1 MALVAVGGYGRR
13 ELLPRSDL
21 DVLLLHGG
29 RDDIASIADRIWYPV
44 WDSGAELDHAVR
56 TVPQARRVARADLKV
71 ALGLLSARHV
81 AGDPDL
87 TERLRAGALED
98 WRSAAPAR
106 LAELHAAHDERARTS
121 GELAFLLEPDLKEA
135 RGGLRDVHAI
145 QAVAAAWVAP
155 APGPKVRTAYEQILD
170 ARHALHEVTGRR
182 LDRLVLEEQ
191 DEVARAL
198 GLLDGDVLLR
208 MLAGAARTV
217 AYAVDHA
224 FRQADRLR
232 GRRLR
237 RRQAERRPL
246 ADGVVEQDG
255 EVVLARAADPASDPA
270 LVLRAA
276 AAAAQAGLPL
286 APRTLDRLTEC
297 PPLPVPWPAA
307 ARDALLSLLGAG
319 QAAVSVWEALD
330 TEGLVTAL
338 IPDWERVRNRP
349 QRNPLHTFTVD
360 RHLAE
365 AAAQAAALTREVA
378 RPDLLLLAALLHDV
392 GKGWPGDHSV
402 TGEVVARDVGRR
414 MGLPAPDVELVA
426 SAVRLHLLL
435 PMVATRRD
443 LDDPVTV
450 KQVATTVRSR
460 VLLELLHALAIA
472 DGLATG
478 PAAWNDWKATLVA
491 DLVRR
496 VEAVLDGEPMPQPA
510 PLRDDQLALAAEGAP
525 AATVRGSE
533 VTVVAPDRPG
543 LLWRAAGV
551 LASHRLAVRSANATS
566 VGGTAVTVFDVEPEF
581 GDPPDATLVA
591 ADLRRMLLGR
601 LDVEDRLDRRARA
614 VRPRAASVPAPKVSL
629 IDDASET
636 ATVVEVRAHDAPGL
650 LWRVGRALGDCGLD
664 VRAARVETLGA
675 EVVDVF
681 YVTDGDGKPLAA
693 DDLRRTIV
701 QSVLA
706 ALGDLGRL
714 TRPGLAATGR
724 GYHGPFGSLGVVFE
738 TLSDRLT
745 QVFSSL
751 RGRGR
756 LSPADIDATCREI
769 RIALLEADVAL
780 PVVRQFIAR
789 VKERAGGEEVSAAL
803 NPAQQVI
810 KIVNEELIGIL
821 GGEERRL
828 RFAKVPPT
836 VIMLAGL
843 QGSGKTTLAAKLAL
857 WLKGQGN
864 TPMLVAADLQRPNAV
879 QQLAGGR
886 RAGGRPG
893 LRAVPR
899 QRRRR
904 PGGRRPGL
912 AGGGQAPPAE
922 HGHHRHRGPHGRGRG
937 DDGAGRGDQGRHAAG
952 RDPVR
957 GRRDDRPGRG
967 GDRAG
972 VPGRGR
978 LRRRGADQARRR
990 RARRRGA
997 VHRGADRAADHV
1009 RVLGGEARGLRHV
1022 PSGPDGVADPRPG

>member
-1 MALVAVGGYGRR
+1 MTSFAAERARRTIQVDRWLAELLGAEPDVALVAVGGYGRR
-13 ELLPRSDL
+13 EMLPRSDL

-29 RDDIASIADRIWYPV
+29 RDDIAGIADRIWYPV

-56 TVPQARRVARADLKV
+56 TVPQARRVARTDLKV

-98 WRSAAPAR
+98 WRAAAPTR

-170 ARHALHEVTGRR
+170 ARHALHEITGRR

-208 MLAGAARTV
+208 MLAGAARTI

-224 FRQADRLR
+224 FRQSDRLISR
-232 GRRLR
+232 PGGGRRLR
-237 RRQAERRPL
+237 RRPAERRPL

-255 EVVLARAADPASDPA
+255 EVVLARAADPASDPP

-319 QAAVSVWEALD
+319 HAAVGVWEALD

-349 QRNPLHTFTVD
+349 QRNPLHTYTVD

-365 AAAQAAALTREVA
+365 AAARAAALTREVA

-402 TGEVVARDVGRR
+402 TGEVVARDVVRR

-450 KQVATTVRSR
+450 KQVATAVGSR
-460 VLLELLHALAIA
+460 ALLELLHALAMA

-496 VEAVLDGEPMPQPA
+496 VAAVLDGDPMPQPA
-510 PLRDDQLALAAEGAP
+510 PLREDQLALAAEGGP

-566 VGGTAVTVFDVEPEF
+566 VGATAVSVFDVEAEF

-591 ADLRRMLLGR
+591 ADLRRMLQGR

-614 VRPRAASVPAPKVSL
+614 SRPRAATVPAPKVSL
-629 IDDASET
+629 VDDASDT

-650 LWRVGRALGDCGLD
+650 LWRVGRALGECGLD

-675 EVVDVF
+675 EAVDVF
-681 YVTDGDGKPLAA
+681 YVTDGEGKPLG
-693 DDLRRTIV
+693 DGDLRRTIAA
-701 QSVLA
+701 SVLA
-706 ALGDLGRL
+706 AL
-714 TRPGLAATGR
+714 
-724 GYHGPFGSLGVVFE
+724 
-738 TLSDRLT
+738 
-745 QVFSSL
+745 
-751 RGRGR
+751 
-756 LSPADIDATCREI
+756 
-769 RIALLEADVAL
+769 
-780 PVVRQFIAR
+780 
-789 VKERAGGEEVSAAL
+789 
-803 NPAQQVI
+803 
-810 KIVNEELIGIL
+810 
-821 GGEERRL
+821 
-828 RFAKVPPT
+828 
-836 VIMLAGL
+836 
-843 QGSGKTTLAAKLAL
+843 
-857 WLKGQGN
+857 
-864 TPMLVAADLQRPNAV
+864 
-879 QQLAGGR
+879 
-886 RAGGRPG
+886 
-893 LRAVPR
+893 
-899 QRRRR
+899 
-904 PGGRRPGL
+904 
-912 AGGGQAPPAE
+912 
-922 HGHHRHRGPHGRGRG
+922 
-937 DDGAGRGDQGRHAAG
+937 
-952 RDPVR
+952 RD
-957 GRRDDRPGRG
+957 
-967 GDRAG
+967 
-972 VPGRGR
+972 
-978 LRRRGADQARRR
+978 
-990 RARRRGA
+990 
-997 VHRGADRAADHV
+997 
-1009 RVLGGEARGLRHV
+1009 
-1022 PSGPDGVADPRPG
+1022 

>member
-1 MALVAVGGYGRR
+1 MTSFAADRARRTTQVDRWLAGLLGAERDVALVAIGGYGRR
-13 ELLPRSDL
+13 EMLPRSDL
-21 DVLLLHGG
+21 EVLLLHGG
-29 RDDIASIADRIWYPV
+29 RDDIAGIADRIWYPV

-56 TVPQARRVARADLKV
+56 TVPQARRVARSDLKV

-106 LAELHAAHDERARTS
+106 LAELHASHDGRPRAS
-121 GELAFLLEPDLKEA
+121 GERAFLLEPDLKEA

-170 ARHALHEVTGRR
+170 TRHALHEVTGR
-182 LDRLVLEEQ
+182 Q
-191 DEVARAL
+191 
-198 GLLDGDVLLR
+198 
-208 MLAGAARTV
+208 
-217 AYAVDHA
+217 
-224 FRQADRLR
+224 FDRLR

-237 RRQAERRPL
+237 RRPAERRPL

-255 EVVLARAADPASDPA
+255 EVVLARAADPAADPA

-307 ARDALLSLLGAG
+307 ARDSLLALLGAG
-319 QAAVSVWEALD
+319 PAAVSVWEALD

-349 QRNPLHTFTVD
+349 QRNPLHTYTVD

-365 AAAQAAALTREVA
+365 AAAHAATLTREVA

-402 TGEVVARDVGRR
+402 TGEVVARDVVRR
-414 MGLPAPDVELVA
+414 IGLPAADVELVA

-450 KQVATTVRSR
+450 KQVATAVGSR
-460 VLLELLHALAIA
+460 ALLELLHALAIA

-496 VEAVLDGEPMPQPA
+496 VEAVLDGAPTPRPA
-510 PLRDDQLALAAEGAP
+510 PLREDQLALAAEGGP

-566 VGGTAVTVFDVEPEF
+566 VGAIAVSVFDVEAEF

-591 ADLRRMLLGR
+591 ADLRRMLQGR

-614 VRPRAASVPAPKVSL
+614 ARPRAAAVPAPKVSL
-629 IDDASET
+629 VDDASDT

-650 LWRVGRALGDCGLD
+650 LWRVGRALGECGLD

-675 EVVDVF
+675 EAVDVF

-693 DDLRRTIV
+693 DDLRRTIAH
-701 QSVLA
+701 SVLA
-706 ALGDLGRL
+706 ALGDL
-714 TRPGLAATGR
+714 
-724 GYHGPFGSLGVVFE
+724 
-738 TLSDRLT
+738 
-745 QVFSSL
+745 
-751 RGRGR
+751 
-756 LSPADIDATCREI
+756 
-769 RIALLEADVAL
+769 
-780 PVVRQFIAR
+780 
-789 VKERAGGEEVSAAL
+789 
-803 NPAQQVI
+803 
-810 KIVNEELIGIL
+810 
-821 GGEERRL
+821 
-828 RFAKVPPT
+828 
-836 VIMLAGL
+836 
-843 QGSGKTTLAAKLAL
+843 TT
-857 WLKGQGN
+857 
-864 TPMLVAADLQRPNAV
+864 P
-879 QQLAGGR
+879 
-886 RAGGRPG
+886 
-893 LRAVPR
+893 
-899 QRRRR
+899 
-904 PGGRRPGL
+904 
-912 AGGGQAPPAE
+912 
-922 HGHHRHRGPHGRGRG
+922 
-937 DDGAGRGDQGRHAAG
+937 
-952 RDPVR
+952 
-957 GRRDDRPGRG
+957 
-967 GDRAG
+967 
-972 VPGRGR
+972 
-978 LRRRGADQARRR
+978 
-990 RARRRGA
+990 
-997 VHRGADRAADHV
+997 
-1009 RVLGGEARGLRHV
+1009 
-1022 PSGPDGVADPRPG
+1022 

>member
-1 MALVAVGGYGRR
+1 VALVAVGGYGRK

-29 RDDIASIADRIWYPV
+29 RDDIAGIADRIWYPV

-71 ALGLLSARHV
+71 AMGLLSARHV

-255 EVVLARAADPASDPA
+255 EVVLARAADPARDPA

-276 AAAAQAGLPL
+276 AAAAQSGLPL
-286 APRTLDRLTEC
+286 APRTLDRLAEC

-307 ARDALLSLLGAG
+307 ARDSLLSLLGAG

-338 IPDWERVRNRP
+338 IPDWERIRNRP

-365 AAAQAAALTREVA
+365 AAAHAAALTREVA

-450 KQVATTVRSR
+450 KQVATAVRSR

-496 VEAVLDGEPMPQPA
+496 VAAVLDGEPMPEPA
-510 PLRDDQLALAAEGAP
+510 PLRDDQLALAAEGGP
-525 AATVRGSE
+525 ATTVRGSE

-551 LASHRLAVRSANATS
+551 LASHRLTVRSANATS

-591 ADLRRMLLGR
+591 ADLRRMLQGR
-601 LDVEDRLDRRARA
+601 LDLEDRLDRRARA

-629 IDDASET
+629 LDDASDT

-650 LWRVGRALGDCGLD
+650 LWRVGRALGECGLD

-681 YVTDGDGKPLAA
+681 YVTDGDGKLLAG
-693 DDLRRTIV
+693 DDQRRMIAH
-701 QSVLA
+701 SVLA
-706 ALGDLGRL
+706 ALGGL
-714 TRPGLAATGR
+714 TGESSPGLNRRQDTG
-724 GYHGPFGSLGVVFE
+724 
-738 TLSDRLT
+738 
-745 QVFSSL
+745 
-751 RGRGR
+751 
-756 LSPADIDATCREI
+756 
-769 RIALLEADVAL
+769 
-780 PVVRQFIAR
+780 
-789 VKERAGGEEVSAAL
+789 
-803 NPAQQVI
+803 
-810 KIVNEELIGIL
+810 
-821 GGEERRL
+821 
-828 RFAKVPPT
+828 
-836 VIMLAGL
+836 
-843 QGSGKTTLAAKLAL
+843 TT
-857 WLKGQGN
+857 
-864 TPMLVAADLQRPNAV
+864 
-879 QQLAGGR
+879 
-886 RAGGRPG
+886 
-893 LRAVPR
+893 
-899 QRRRR
+899 
-904 PGGRRPGL
+904 
-912 AGGGQAPPAE
+912 
-922 HGHHRHRGPHGRGRG
+922 
-937 DDGAGRGDQGRHAAG
+937 
-952 RDPVR
+952 
-957 GRRDDRPGRG
+957 DRPV
-967 GDRAG
+967 AW
-972 VPGRGR
+972 VLC
-978 LRRRGADQARRR
+978 LRPFLTG
-990 RARRRGA
+990 
-997 VHRGADRAADHV
+997 
-1009 RVLGGEARGLRHV
+1009 
-1022 PSGPDGVADPRPG
+1022 

>member
-155 APGPKVRTAYEQILD
+155 APGPRVRTAYEQILD

-182 LDRLVLEEQ
+182 LDRLVFEEQ

-255 EVVLARAADPASDPA
+255 EVVLARAADPASDPT

-297 PPLPVPWPAA
+297 PPLPVPWPVA
-307 ARDALLSLLGAG
+307 ARDSLLSLLGAG

-365 AAAQAAALTREVA
+365 AAARAAALTREVA

-435 PMVATRRD
+435 PMIATRRD

-450 KQVATTVRSR
+450 KQVATAVRSR
-460 VLLELLHALAIA
+460 ALLELLHALAIA

-496 VEAVLDGEPMPQPA
+496 VEAVLDGEPMPGPA
-510 PLRDDQLALAAEGAP
+510 PLRDDQLALVAEGGP

-566 VGGTAVTVFDVEPEF
+566 IGNTAVSVFDVEPEF

-591 ADLRRMLLGR
+591 ADLRRMLQGR

-614 VRPRAASVPAPKVSL
+614 VRPRSASVPAPKVTL
-629 IDDASET
+629 LDDASET

-650 LWRVGRALGDCGLD
+650 LWRVGRALGECGLD

-681 YVTDGDGKPLAA
+681 YVTDGDGKPLAGE
-693 DDLRRTIV
+693 DMRRVIAH
-701 QSVLA
+701 SVLA
-706 ALGDLGRL
+706 ALGD
-714 TRPGLAATGR
+714 
-724 GYHGPFGSLGVVFE
+724 
-738 TLSDRLT
+738 
-745 QVFSSL
+745 
-751 RGRGR
+751 
-756 LSPADIDATCREI
+756 
-769 RIALLEADVAL
+769 
-780 PVVRQFIAR
+780 
-789 VKERAGGEEVSAAL
+789 
-803 NPAQQVI
+803 
-810 KIVNEELIGIL
+810 
-821 GGEERRL
+821 
-828 RFAKVPPT
+828 
-836 VIMLAGL
+836 
-843 QGSGKTTLAAKLAL
+843 
-857 WLKGQGN
+857 
-864 TPMLVAADLQRPNAV
+864 
-879 QQLAGGR
+879 
-886 RAGGRPG
+886 
-893 LRAVPR
+893 
-899 QRRRR
+899 
-904 PGGRRPGL
+904 
-912 AGGGQAPPAE
+912 
-922 HGHHRHRGPHGRGRG
+922 
-937 DDGAGRGDQGRHAAG
+937 
-952 RDPVR
+952 
-957 GRRDDRPGRG
+957 
-967 GDRAG
+967 
-972 VPGRGR
+972 
-978 LRRRGADQARRR
+978 
-990 RARRRGA
+990 
-997 VHRGADRAADHV
+997 
-1009 RVLGGEARGLRHV
+1009 
-1022 PSGPDGVADPRPG
+1022 

>member
-1 MALVAVGGYGRR
+1 VAVGGYGRR

-106 LAELHAAHDERARTS
+106 LAELHAAHDERTRTS

-246 ADGVVEQDG
+246 ADGVVEQDD
-255 EVVLARAADPASDPA
+255 EVVLARAADPANDPC

-307 ARDALLSLLGAG
+307 ARDSLLALLGAG
-319 QAAVSVWEALD
+319 QSAVSVWEALD

-365 AAAQAAALTREVA
+365 AAARAAALTREVA

-414 MGLPAPDVELVA
+414 MGLPAPDVDLVA
-426 SAVRLHLLL
+426 SAVRFHLLL

-460 VLLELLHALAIA
+460 ALLELLHALAIA

-496 VEAVLDGEPMPQPA
+496 VEAVLDGDPMPGPA
-510 PLRDDQLALAAEGAP
+510 PLRDEQLALAADGGP

-551 LASHRLAVRSANATS
+551 LASHRLAVRSANAST
-566 VGGTAVTVFDVEPEF
+566 VANTAVTVFDVEPEF

-591 ADLRRMLLGR
+591 ADLRRMLEGR
-601 LDVEDRLDRRARA
+601 LDVEDRLERRARA

-629 IDDASET
+629 IDDASDT

-650 LWRVGRALGDCGLD
+650 LWRVGRALGECGLD

-681 YVTDGDGKPLAA
+681 YVTDGDGKPLAGE
-693 DDLRRTIV
+693 DLRRTIV
-701 QSVLA
+701 HSVLA
-706 ALGDLGRL
+706 ALGD
-714 TRPGLAATGR
+714 
-724 GYHGPFGSLGVVFE
+724 
-738 TLSDRLT
+738 
-745 QVFSSL
+745 
-751 RGRGR
+751 
-756 LSPADIDATCREI
+756 
-769 RIALLEADVAL
+769 
-780 PVVRQFIAR
+780 
-789 VKERAGGEEVSAAL
+789 
-803 NPAQQVI
+803 
-810 KIVNEELIGIL
+810 
-821 GGEERRL
+821 
-828 RFAKVPPT
+828 
-836 VIMLAGL
+836 
-843 QGSGKTTLAAKLAL
+843 
-857 WLKGQGN
+857 
-864 TPMLVAADLQRPNAV
+864 
-879 QQLAGGR
+879 
-886 RAGGRPG
+886 
-893 LRAVPR
+893 
-899 QRRRR
+899 
-904 PGGRRPGL
+904 
-912 AGGGQAPPAE
+912 
-922 HGHHRHRGPHGRGRG
+922 
-937 DDGAGRGDQGRHAAG
+937 
-952 RDPVR
+952 
-957 GRRDDRPGRG
+957 
-967 GDRAG
+967 
-972 VPGRGR
+972 
-978 LRRRGADQARRR
+978 
-990 RARRRGA
+990 
-997 VHRGADRAADHV
+997 
-1009 RVLGGEARGLRHV
+1009 
-1022 PSGPDGVADPRPG
+1022 

>member
-1 MALVAVGGYGRR
+1 MTSFAAERARRSTQVDRWLAELLGAEPDVALVAVGGYGRR
-13 ELLPRSDL
+13 EMLPRSDL
-21 DVLLLHGG
+21 DVLLLNGG
-29 RDDIASIADRIWYPV
+29 RDDIAGIADRIWYPV

-56 TVPQARRVARADLKV
+56 TVPQARRVARTDLKV

-98 WRSAAPAR
+98 WRAAAPAR

-170 ARHALHEVTGRR
+170 ARHALHEITGRR

-217 AYAVDHA
+217 SYAVDHA
-224 FRQADRLR
+224 FRQSDRLR
-232 GRRLR
+232 SRPGGGRRLR
-237 RRQAERRPL
+237 RRPVERRPL

-255 EVVLARAADPASDPA
+255 EVVLARAADPPGDPA

-307 ARDALLSLLGAG
+307 ARDALLALLGAG
-319 QAAVSVWEALD
+319 QAAVGVWEALD

-349 QRNPLHTFTVD
+349 QRNPLHTYTVD

-365 AAAQAAALTREVA
+365 AAARAATLTREVA
-378 RPDLLLLAALLHDV
+378 RPDLLLLAALLHDM

-402 TGEVVARDVGRR
+402 TGEVVARDVARR
-414 MGLPAPDVELVA
+414 MGLPAPDMELVA

-450 KQVATTVRSR
+450 KQVAMAVGSR
-460 VLLELLHALAIA
+460 ALLELLHALAIA

-496 VEAVLDGEPMPQPA
+496 VEAVLDGDPMPQPA
-510 PLRDDQLALAAEGAP
+510 PLREDQLALAAEGGP

-551 LASHRLAVRSANATS
+551 LASHRLAVRSADATS
-566 VGGTAVTVFDVEPEF
+566 VGATAVSVFDVEPEF

-591 ADLRRMLLGR
+591 ADLRRMLQGR

-614 VRPRAASVPAPKVSL
+614 VRPRAAAVPAPRVSL
-629 IDDASET
+629 VDDASDT

-650 LWRVGRALGDCGLD
+650 LWRVGRALGECGLD

-675 EVVDVF
+675 EAVDVF
-681 YVTDGDGKPLAA
+681 YVTDGDGKPLG
-693 DDLRRTIV
+693 DGDLRRTIAA
-701 QSVLA
+701 SVLA
-706 ALGDLGRL
+706 ALGD
-714 TRPGLAATGR
+714 
-724 GYHGPFGSLGVVFE
+724 
-738 TLSDRLT
+738 
-745 QVFSSL
+745 
-751 RGRGR
+751 
-756 LSPADIDATCREI
+756 
-769 RIALLEADVAL
+769 
-780 PVVRQFIAR
+780 
-789 VKERAGGEEVSAAL
+789 
-803 NPAQQVI
+803 
-810 KIVNEELIGIL
+810 
-821 GGEERRL
+821 
-828 RFAKVPPT
+828 
-836 VIMLAGL
+836 
-843 QGSGKTTLAAKLAL
+843 
-857 WLKGQGN
+857 
-864 TPMLVAADLQRPNAV
+864 
-879 QQLAGGR
+879 
-886 RAGGRPG
+886 
-893 LRAVPR
+893 
-899 QRRRR
+899 
-904 PGGRRPGL
+904 
-912 AGGGQAPPAE
+912 
-922 HGHHRHRGPHGRGRG
+922 
-937 DDGAGRGDQGRHAAG
+937 
-952 RDPVR
+952 
-957 GRRDDRPGRG
+957 
-967 GDRAG
+967 
-972 VPGRGR
+972 
-978 LRRRGADQARRR
+978 
-990 RARRRGA
+990 
-997 VHRGADRAADHV
+997 
-1009 RVLGGEARGLRHV
+1009 
-1022 PSGPDGVADPRPG
+1022 

>member
-1 MALVAVGGYGRR
+1 MTSFAADRARRTTQVDRWLAELLGAEAGVALVAVGGYGRR

-106 LAELHAAHDERARTS
+106 LAELHAAHDERTRTS

-246 ADGVVEQDG
+246 ADGVVEQDD
-255 EVVLARAADPASDPA
+255 EVVLARAADPANDPC

-307 ARDALLSLLGAG
+307 ARDSLLALLGAG
-319 QAAVSVWEALD
+319 QSAVSVWEALD

-365 AAAQAAALTREVA
+365 AAARAAALTREVA

-414 MGLPAPDVELVA
+414 MGLPAPDVDLVA
-426 SAVRLHLLL
+426 SAVRFHLLL

-460 VLLELLHALAIA
+460 ALLELLHALAIA

-496 VEAVLDGEPMPQPA
+496 VEAVLDGDPMPGPA
-510 PLRDDQLALAAEGAP
+510 PLRDEQLALAADGGP

-551 LASHRLAVRSANATS
+551 LASHRLAVRSANAST
-566 VGGTAVTVFDVEPEF
+566 VANTAVTVFDVEPEF

-591 ADLRRMLLGR
+591 ADLRRMLEGR
-601 LDVEDRLDRRARA
+601 LDVEDRLERRARA

-629 IDDASET
+629 IDDASDT

-650 LWRVGRALGDCGLD
+650 LWRVGRALGECGLD

-681 YVTDGDGKPLAA
+681 YVTDGDGKPLAGE
-693 DDLRRTIV
+693 DLRRTIV
-701 QSVLA
+701 HSVLA
-706 ALGDLGRL
+706 ALGD
-714 TRPGLAATGR
+714 
-724 GYHGPFGSLGVVFE
+724 
-738 TLSDRLT
+738 
-745 QVFSSL
+745 
-751 RGRGR
+751 
-756 LSPADIDATCREI
+756 
-769 RIALLEADVAL
+769 
-780 PVVRQFIAR
+780 
-789 VKERAGGEEVSAAL
+789 
-803 NPAQQVI
+803 
-810 KIVNEELIGIL
+810 
-821 GGEERRL
+821 
-828 RFAKVPPT
+828 
-836 VIMLAGL
+836 
-843 QGSGKTTLAAKLAL
+843 
-857 WLKGQGN
+857 
-864 TPMLVAADLQRPNAV
+864 
-879 QQLAGGR
+879 
-886 RAGGRPG
+886 
-893 LRAVPR
+893 
-899 QRRRR
+899 
-904 PGGRRPGL
+904 
-912 AGGGQAPPAE
+912 
-922 HGHHRHRGPHGRGRG
+922 
-937 DDGAGRGDQGRHAAG
+937 
-952 RDPVR
+952 
-957 GRRDDRPGRG
+957 
-967 GDRAG
+967 
-972 VPGRGR
+972 
-978 LRRRGADQARRR
+978 
-990 RARRRGA
+990 
-997 VHRGADRAADHV
+997 
-1009 RVLGGEARGLRHV
+1009 
-1022 PSGPDGVADPRPG
+1022 

>member
-1 MALVAVGGYGRR
+1 MSGPTDSFQTVTSFAADRARRTAQVDRWLAELLGAESGVALVAVGGYGRR

-21 DVLLLHGG
+21 DVVLLHDG
-29 RDDIASIADRIWYPV
+29 RDGIAGVADRIWYPV

-56 TVPQARRVARADLKV
+56 TVPQARRVARSDLKV

-98 WRSAAPAR
+98 WRAAAPAR
-106 LAELHAAHDERARTS
+106 LAELRAAHDERARIS

-155 APGPKVRTAYEQILD
+155 APGPRVRTAYEQILD

-224 FRQADRLR
+224 FRQADRLPGR
-232 GRRLR
+232 PGGGRRFR
-237 RRQAERRPL
+237 RRPADRRPL

-255 EVVLARAADPASDPA
+255 EVVLARAADPASDPP

-307 ARDALLSLLGAG
+307 ARDAMLSLLGAG
-319 QAAVSVWEALD
+319 QAAVGVWEALD
-330 TEGLVTAL
+330 TEGLVAAL

-349 QRNPLHTFTVD
+349 QRNPLHTYTVD
-360 RHLAE
+360 RHLVE
-365 AAAQAAALTREVA
+365 AAARAAALTREVA
-378 RPDLLLLAALLHDV
+378 RPDLLLLAALLHDM

-402 TGEVVARDVGRR
+402 TGEVVARDVVRR
-414 MGLPAPDVELVA
+414 MGLPAADAELVA

-450 KQVATTVRSR
+450 KQVAAAVRSR
-460 VLLELLHALAIA
+460 ALLELLHALAIA

-496 VEAVLDGEPMPQPA
+496 VEAVLDGEPTPRPA
-510 PLRDDQLALAAEGAP
+510 PLREDQLALAAGGGP

-551 LASHRLAVRSANATS
+551 LASHRLAVRSADATS
-566 VGGTAVTVFDVEPEF
+566 VGGTAVSVFDVEPEF
-581 GDPPDATLVA
+581 GEPPDATLVA
-591 ADLRRMLLGR
+591 ADLRRMLQGR

-614 VRPRAASVPAPKVSL
+614 VRPHAAAVPAPRVSL
-629 IDDASET
+629 VDDASDT

-650 LWRVGRALGDCGLD
+650 LWRVGRALGECGLD

-675 EVVDVF
+675 EAVDVF
-681 YVTDGDGKPLAA
+681 YVTDSDGKPLAGG
-693 DDLRRTIV
+693 DLRRTIV
-701 QSVLA
+701 HSVLA
-706 ALGDLGRL
+706 ALGD
-714 TRPGLAATGR
+714 
-724 GYHGPFGSLGVVFE
+724 
-738 TLSDRLT
+738 
-745 QVFSSL
+745 
-751 RGRGR
+751 
-756 LSPADIDATCREI
+756 
-769 RIALLEADVAL
+769 
-780 PVVRQFIAR
+780 
-789 VKERAGGEEVSAAL
+789 
-803 NPAQQVI
+803 
-810 KIVNEELIGIL
+810 
-821 GGEERRL
+821 
-828 RFAKVPPT
+828 
-836 VIMLAGL
+836 
-843 QGSGKTTLAAKLAL
+843 
-857 WLKGQGN
+857 
-864 TPMLVAADLQRPNAV
+864 
-879 QQLAGGR
+879 
-886 RAGGRPG
+886 
-893 LRAVPR
+893 
-899 QRRRR
+899 
-904 PGGRRPGL
+904 
-912 AGGGQAPPAE
+912 
-922 HGHHRHRGPHGRGRG
+922 
-937 DDGAGRGDQGRHAAG
+937 
-952 RDPVR
+952 
-957 GRRDDRPGRG
+957 
-967 GDRAG
+967 
-972 VPGRGR
+972 
-978 LRRRGADQARRR
+978 
-990 RARRRGA
+990 
-997 VHRGADRAADHV
+997 
-1009 RVLGGEARGLRHV
+1009 
-1022 PSGPDGVADPRPG
+1022 

>member
-1 MALVAVGGYGRR
+1 MEAVTSFAADRARRTSQVDRWLAELLGAEADVALVAVGGYGRR
-13 ELLPRSDL
+13 EMLPRSDL

-29 RDDIASIADRIWYPV
+29 RNDIAGIADRIWYPV

-56 TVPQARRVARADLKV
+56 TVPQARRVARTDLKV

-87 TERLRAGALED
+87 TERLREGALED
-98 WRSAAPAR
+98 WRAAAPTR

-217 AYAVDHA
+217 AYAVDHT
-224 FRQADRLR
+224 FRQSDRLR
-232 GRRLR
+232 GGGRRLR
-237 RRQAERRPL
+237 RRPAERRPL

-255 EVVLARAADPASDPA
+255 EVVLARAADPASDPP

-319 QAAVSVWEALD
+319 HAAVGVWEALD

-349 QRNPLHTFTVD
+349 QRNPLHTYTVD

-365 AAAQAAALTREVA
+365 AAARAATLTREVA
-378 RPDLLLLAALLHDV
+378 RPDLLLLAALLHDM

-402 TGEVVARDVGRR
+402 TGEVVARDVVRR

-450 KQVATTVRSR
+450 TQVATAVGSR
-460 VLLELLHALAIA
+460 VLLEMLHALAIA

-496 VEAVLDGEPMPQPA
+496 VEAVLDGEPTPQPA
-510 PLRDDQLALAAEGAP
+510 PLREDQLALAAEGGP

-551 LASHRLAVRSANATS
+551 LASHRLAVRSANASS
-566 VGGTAVTVFDVEPEF
+566 VGATAVSVFDVEPEF

-591 ADLRRMLLGR
+591 ADLRRMLQGR

-614 VRPRAASVPAPKVSL
+614 VRPRMATVPAPRVSL
-629 IDDASET
+629 VDDASDT

-650 LWRVGRALGDCGLD
+650 LWRVGRALGECGLD

-675 EVVDVF
+675 EAVDVF
-681 YVTDGDGKPLAA
+681 YVTDGDGKPLG
-693 DDLRRTIV
+693 DGDLRRSIAA
-701 QSVLA
+701 SVLA
-706 ALGDLGRL
+706 ALGD
-714 TRPGLAATGR
+714 
-724 GYHGPFGSLGVVFE
+724 
-738 TLSDRLT
+738 
-745 QVFSSL
+745 
-751 RGRGR
+751 
-756 LSPADIDATCREI
+756 
-769 RIALLEADVAL
+769 
-780 PVVRQFIAR
+780 
-789 VKERAGGEEVSAAL
+789 
-803 NPAQQVI
+803 
-810 KIVNEELIGIL
+810 
-821 GGEERRL
+821 
-828 RFAKVPPT
+828 
-836 VIMLAGL
+836 
-843 QGSGKTTLAAKLAL
+843 
-857 WLKGQGN
+857 
-864 TPMLVAADLQRPNAV
+864 
-879 QQLAGGR
+879 
-886 RAGGRPG
+886 
-893 LRAVPR
+893 
-899 QRRRR
+899 
-904 PGGRRPGL
+904 
-912 AGGGQAPPAE
+912 
-922 HGHHRHRGPHGRGRG
+922 
-937 DDGAGRGDQGRHAAG
+937 
-952 RDPVR
+952 
-957 GRRDDRPGRG
+957 
-967 GDRAG
+967 
-972 VPGRGR
+972 
-978 LRRRGADQARRR
+978 
-990 RARRRGA
+990 
-997 VHRGADRAADHV
+997 
-1009 RVLGGEARGLRHV
+1009 
-1022 PSGPDGVADPRPG
+1022 

>member
-1 MALVAVGGYGRR
+1 MTTFAADRARRTTQVDRWLAELLGAEPGVALVAVGGYGRK

-29 RDDIASIADRIWYPV
+29 RDDIAAIADRIWYPI

-81 AGDPDL
+81 AGDPEL

-106 LAELHAAHDERARTS
+106 LAELHAAHDERARTF

-237 RRQAERRPL
+237 RRRAERRPL

-255 EVVLARAADPASDPA
+255 EVVLARVADPARDPA
-270 LVLRAA
+270 LVLRAS

-307 ARDALLSLLGAG
+307 ARDSLLALLGAG

-365 AAAQAAALTREVA
+365 AAAHAAALTREVA
-378 RPDLLLLAALLHDV
+378 RPDLLLLAALLHDI

-414 MGLPAPDVELVA
+414 MGLPAADVDLVA

-450 KQVATTVRSR
+450 KQVATAVRSR
-460 VLLELLHALAIA
+460 ALLELLHALAIA

-496 VEAVLDGEPMPQPA
+496 VESVLDGEPMPVPA
-510 PLRDDQLALAAEGAP
+510 PLRTDQLALAAAGDP

-551 LASHRLAVRSANATS
+551 LASHRLAVRSVNATS
-566 VGGTAVTVFDVEPEF
+566 VGNIAVTVFDVEPEY

-614 VRPRAASVPAPKVSL
+614 VRPSGAAVPAPKVTL
-629 IDDASET
+629 VDDASET

-650 LWRVGRALGDCGLD
+650 LWRVGRALGECGLD

-681 YVTDGDGKPLAA
+681 YVTDSDGKSLVA
-693 DDLRRTIV
+693 DDLRRTTV
-701 QSVLA
+701 HSVLA
-706 ALGDLGRL
+706 ALGDL
-714 TRPGLAATGR
+714 TR
-724 GYHGPFGSLGVVFE
+724 
-738 TLSDRLT
+738 
-745 QVFSSL
+745 
-751 RGRGR
+751 
-756 LSPADIDATCREI
+756 
-769 RIALLEADVAL
+769 
-780 PVVRQFIAR
+780 
-789 VKERAGGEEVSAAL
+789 
-803 NPAQQVI
+803 
-810 KIVNEELIGIL
+810 
-821 GGEERRL
+821 
-828 RFAKVPPT
+828 
-836 VIMLAGL
+836 
-843 QGSGKTTLAAKLAL
+843 SG
-857 WLKGQGN
+857 
-864 TPMLVAADLQRPNAV
+864 D
-879 QQLAGGR
+879 
-886 RAGGRPG
+886 
-893 LRAVPR
+893 
-899 QRRRR
+899 
-904 PGGRRPGL
+904 
-912 AGGGQAPPAE
+912 
-922 HGHHRHRGPHGRGRG
+922 
-937 DDGAGRGDQGRHAAG
+937 
-952 RDPVR
+952 
-957 GRRDDRPGRG
+957 PGRITG
-967 GDRAG
+967 M
-972 VPGRGR
+972 
-978 LRRRGADQARRR
+978 
-990 RARRRGA
+990 
-997 VHRGADRAADHV
+997 RGADRTRVPRTV
-1009 RVLGGEARGLRHV
+1009 R
-1022 PSGPDGVADPRPG
+1022 

>member
-1 MALVAVGGYGRR
+1 MTSFAADRARRTTQVDRWLAGLLGAEPDVALVAIGGYGRR
-13 ELLPRSDL
+13 EMLPRSDL

-29 RDDIASIADRIWYPV
+29 RDDIAGIADRIWYPV

-56 TVPQARRVARADLKV
+56 TVPQARRVARTDLKV

-98 WRSAAPAR
+98 WRAAAPAR
-106 LAELHAAHDERARTS
+106 LAELHAAHDERARVS

-155 APGPKVRTAYEQILD
+155 APGPRVRTGYEQILD
-170 ARHALHEVTGRR
+170 TRHALHEITGRR

-208 MLAGAARTV
+208 MLAGAARTIV
-217 AYAVDHA
+217 YAVDHA
-224 FRQADRLR
+224 FRQSDRLISR
-232 GRRLR
+232 PGGGRRLR
-237 RRQAERRPL
+237 RRPAERSPL

-255 EVVLARAADPASDPA
+255 EVVLARAADPASDPP

-307 ARDALLSLLGAG
+307 ARDALLALLGAG
-319 QAAVSVWEALD
+319 QAAVGVWEALD

-349 QRNPLHTFTVD
+349 QRNPLHTYTVD

-365 AAAQAAALTREVA
+365 AAARAATLTREVA

-402 TGEVVARDVGRR
+402 TGEVVARDVARR

-426 SAVRLHLLL
+426 AAVRLHLLL

-450 KQVATTVRSR
+450 TQVATTVGSR

-510 PLRDDQLALAAEGAP
+510 PLRQDQLALAAEGGP
-525 AATVRGSE
+525 
-533 VTVVAPDRPG
+533 
-543 LLWRAAGV
+543 AAGV
-551 LASHRLAVRSANATS
+551 LASDRLAVRSANATS
-566 VGGTAVTVFDVEPEF
+566 VGVTAVSVFDVEPEF

-591 ADLRRMLLGR
+591 ADLRRMLKGQ

-614 VRPRAASVPAPKVSL
+614 VRPRAAAVPAPKVSL
-629 IDDASET
+629 VDDASDT

-650 LWRVGRALGDCGLD
+650 LWRVGRALGECGLD

-675 EVVDVF
+675 EAVDVF
-681 YVTDGDGKPLAA
+681 YVTDGDGKPLS
-693 DDLRRTIV
+693 DGDLRRTIV
-701 QSVLA
+701 HSVLA
-706 ALGDLGRL
+706 AL
-714 TRPGLAATGR
+714 
-724 GYHGPFGSLGVVFE
+724 
-738 TLSDRLT
+738 SD
-745 QVFSSL
+745 
-751 RGRGR
+751 
-756 LSPADIDATCREI
+756 
-769 RIALLEADVAL
+769 
-780 PVVRQFIAR
+780 
-789 VKERAGGEEVSAAL
+789 
-803 NPAQQVI
+803 
-810 KIVNEELIGIL
+810 
-821 GGEERRL
+821 
-828 RFAKVPPT
+828 
-836 VIMLAGL
+836 
-843 QGSGKTTLAAKLAL
+843 
-857 WLKGQGN
+857 
-864 TPMLVAADLQRPNAV
+864 
-879 QQLAGGR
+879 
-886 RAGGRPG
+886 
-893 LRAVPR
+893 
-899 QRRRR
+899 
-904 PGGRRPGL
+904 
-912 AGGGQAPPAE
+912 
-922 HGHHRHRGPHGRGRG
+922 
-937 DDGAGRGDQGRHAAG
+937 
-952 RDPVR
+952 
-957 GRRDDRPGRG
+957 
-967 GDRAG
+967 
-972 VPGRGR
+972 
-978 LRRRGADQARRR
+978 
-990 RARRRGA
+990 
-997 VHRGADRAADHV
+997 
-1009 RVLGGEARGLRHV
+1009 
-1022 PSGPDGVADPRPG
+1022 

>member
-1 MALVAVGGYGRR
+1 MTSFAADRARRTTQVDRWLAELLGAEAGVALVAVGGYGRR

-145 QAVAAAWVAP
+145 QAVAAAGVAP
-155 APGPKVRTAYEQILD
+155 APGPRVRTGYEQILD
-170 ARHALHEVTGRR
+170 TRHALHEITGRR

-208 MLAGAARTV
+208 MLAGAARTIV
-217 AYAVDHA
+217 YAVDHA
-224 FRQADRLR
+224 FRQSDRLISR
-232 GRRLR
+232 PGGGRRLR
-237 RRQAERRPL
+237 RRPAERSPL

-255 EVVLARAADPASDPA
+255 EVVLARAADPARDA
-270 LVLRAA
+270 
-276 AAAAQAGLPL
+276 PL
-286 APRTLDRLTEC
+286 A
-297 PPLPVPWPAA
+297 
-307 ARDALLSLLGAG
+307 LLGAG
-319 QAAVSVWEALD
+319 QAAVGVWEALD

-349 QRNPLHTFTVD
+349 QRNPLHTYTVD

-365 AAAQAAALTREVA
+365 AAAHAATLTREVA

-402 TGEVVARDVGRR
+402 TGEVVARDVARR

-426 SAVRLHLLL
+426 AAVRLHLLL

-496 VEAVLDGEPMPQPA
+496 VEAVLDGDPMPQPA

-581 GDPPDATLVA
+581 GDPPDATLV
-591 ADLRRMLLGR
+591 
-601 LDVEDRLDRRARA
+601 
-614 VRPRAASVPAPKVSL
+614 
-629 IDDASET
+629 
-636 ATVVEVRAHDAPGL
+636 
-650 LWRVGRALGDCGLD
+650 
-664 VRAARVETLGA
+664 
-675 EVVDVF
+675 
-681 YVTDGDGKPLAA
+681 
-693 DDLRRTIV
+693 
-701 QSVLA
+701 
-706 ALGDLGRL
+706 
-714 TRPGLAATGR
+714 
-724 GYHGPFGSLGVVFE
+724 GS
-738 TLSDRLT
+738 
-745 QVFSSL
+745 
-751 RGRGR
+751 
-756 LSPADIDATCREI
+756 
-769 RIALLEADVAL
+769 
-780 PVVRQFIAR
+780 
-789 VKERAGGEEVSAAL
+789 
-803 NPAQQVI
+803 
-810 KIVNEELIGIL
+810 
-821 GGEERRL
+821 EERR
-828 RFAKVPPT
+828 V
-836 VIMLAGL
+836 
-843 QGSGKTTLAAKLAL
+843 GKEC
-857 WLKGQGN
+857 
-864 TPMLVAADLQRPNAV
+864 RS
-879 QQLAGGR
+879 R
-886 RAGGRPG
+886 
-893 LRAVPR
+893 
-899 QRRRR
+899 
-904 PGGRRPGL
+904 
-912 AGGGQAPPAE
+912 
-922 HGHHRHRGPHGRGRG
+922 
-937 DDGAGRGDQGRHAAG
+937 
-952 RDPVR
+952 
-957 GRRDDRPGRG
+957 
-967 GDRAG
+967 
-972 VPGRGR
+972 
-978 LRRRGADQARRR
+978 
-990 RARRRGA
+990 
-997 VHRGADRAADHV
+997 
-1009 RVLGGEARGLRHV
+1009 
-1022 PSGPDGVADPRPG
+1022 